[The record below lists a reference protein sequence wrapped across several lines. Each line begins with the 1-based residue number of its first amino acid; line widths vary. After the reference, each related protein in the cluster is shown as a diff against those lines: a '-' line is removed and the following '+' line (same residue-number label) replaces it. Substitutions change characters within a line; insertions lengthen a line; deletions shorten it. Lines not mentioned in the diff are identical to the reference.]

1 MDDPCAILIRAGD
14 RRLPSVIETPLYQE
28 LKVFSGNAHP
38 ALASDISEYLE
49 KPTGQCEV
57 FEFSNENIFVRF
69 LENIRARDVFLV
81 QPIASPV
88 NTRLME
94 LFIMIDAAKR
104 ASAGRI
110 TAVVPYY
117 SYGRSD
123 KKDQP
128 RVPITARL
136 VANFI
141 ETAGADRLLTMDLHA
156 GQVQGFFNIPVDEL
170 TALSLLARYFR
181 DKKLGDLTVVATD
194 VGDARRARHMAHR
207 LDAPIAIVEKRRIR
221 NRERVEA
228 VNIIGDVD
236 GVCALIVDD
245 EIDTAGTMVATAD
258 IVLRNGAR
266 EVYASATHP
275 ILSGPAVQ
283 RIEESAIK
291 ELVVT
296 DTIPLTP
303 EKRLPKMTVLS
314 VAPLLGEAIRRIH
327 TGQSVGALFE
337 EY

>member
-1 MDDPCAILIRAGD
+1 
-14 RRLPSVIETPLYQE
+14 VIETPLYQE
-28 LKVFSGNAHP
+28 LKVFTGNAHP
-38 ALASDISEYLE
+38 ALASDICEYLE
-49 KPTGQCEV
+49 KPQGQCEV

-81 QPIASPV
+81 QPMASPV

-104 ASAGRI
+104 ASAGRV

-141 ETAGADRLLTMDLHA
+141 ETAGADRLLTIDLHA

-170 TALSLLARYFR
+170 TAFSLLARHFR

-194 VGDARRARHMAHR
+194 VGAARRARNMADR
-207 LDAPIAIVEKRRIR
+207 LDVPLAIVEKRRIG
-221 NRERVEA
+221 NREKVEA
-228 VNIIGDVD
+228 VNIIGDVE
-236 GVCALIVDD
+236 GTRALIVDD
-245 EIDTAGTMVATAD
+245 EVDTAATLVATAE
-258 IVLRNGAR
+258 IVLRNGAK

-283 RIEESAIK
+283 RIEESSIK
-291 ELVVT
+291 ELVIT

-303 EKRLPKMTVLS
+303 EKRLPKITVLS

-327 TGQSVGALFE
+327 TGQSVGALFD

>member
-1 MDDPCAILIRAGD
+1 MF
-14 RRLPSVIETPLYQE
+14 T
-28 LKVFSGNAHP
+28 GNAHP
-38 ALASDISEYLE
+38 ALACDICEYLE
-49 KPTGQCEV
+49 KPLGQCEV

-94 LFIMIDAAKR
+94 LFVMIDAAKR

-117 SYGRSD
+117 GYGLSD

-136 VANFI
+136 IANFL
-141 ETAGADRLLTMDLHA
+141 ETAGADRLLTVDLHA
-156 GQVQGFFNIPVDEL
+156 GQVQGFFNVPVDEL
-170 TALSLLARYFR
+170 TALTLLARYFR
-181 DKKLGDLTVVATD
+181 EKKLKDLTVIATD
-194 VGDARRARHMAHR
+194 VGGAKRARNMAD
-207 LDAPIAIVEKRRIR
+207 LLKVPLAIVEKRRIG
-221 NRERVEA
+221 NDEKVQA
-228 VNIIGDVD
+228 LNIIGEVE
-236 GVCALIVDD
+236 GTRALIVDD
-245 EIDTAGTMVATAD
+245 EVNTAATLVATAE
-258 IVLRNGAR
+258 IVLRNGAN
-266 EVYASATHP
+266 EVYAGATHA

-283 RIEESAIK
+283 RLEESPIN

-296 DTIPLTP
+296 DTIPLPP
-303 EKRLPKMTVLS
+303 EKRLPKITVLS

-327 TGQSVGALFE
+327 TGQSVGALFDE
-337 EY
+337 S

>member
-1 MDDPCAILIRAGD
+1 MCYIDTGVETLRF
-14 RRLPSVIETPLYQE
+14 PSVIETPLYQE
-28 LKVFSGNAHP
+28 LKVFTGNAHP

-49 KPTGQCEV
+49 KPAGQCEV

-69 LENIRARDVFLV
+69 MENIRARDVFLV

-141 ETAGADRLLTMDLHA
+141 ETAGADRLLTIDLHA

-181 DKKLGDLTVVATD
+181 DKKLSDLTVVATD
-194 VGDARRARHMAHR
+194 VGDARRARHMADR
-207 LDAPIAIVEKRRIR
+207 LGVPIAIVEKRRIG
-221 NRERVEA
+221 NREKVEA

-236 GVCALIVDD
+236 GACALIVDD
-245 EIDTAGTMVATAD
+245 EVDTAATLVATTD

-275 ILSGPAVQ
+275 ILSEPAVQ
-283 RIEESAIK
+283 RIEESSIK

-296 DTIPLTP
+296 DTIPLSP
-303 EKRLPKMTVLS
+303 EKRLPKITVLS
-314 VAPLLGEAIRRIH
+314 VAPLLGEAIQRIH
-327 TGQSVGALFE
+327 TGRSVGALFD

>member
-1 MDDPCAILIRAGD
+1 M
-14 RRLPSVIETPLYQE
+14 IETPLYQE
-28 LKVFSGNAHP
+28 LKVFTGNAHP
-38 ALASDISEYLE
+38 ALACDISEYLE
-49 KPTGQCEV
+49 KPAGQCEV

-69 LENIRARDVFLV
+69 MENIRARDVFLV

-141 ETAGADRLLTMDLHA
+141 ETAGADRLLTIDLHA

-194 VGDARRARHMAHR
+194 VGDARRARHMANR
-207 LDAPIAIVEKRRIR
+207 LGAPIAIVEKRRIG
-221 NRERVEA
+221 NREKVEA
-228 VNIIGDVD
+228 VNIIGDVE
-236 GVCALIVDD
+236 GTCALIVDD
-245 EIDTAGTMVATAD
+245 EVDTAATLVATAD

-283 RIEESAIK
+283 RIEESSIK

-296 DTIPLTP
+296 DTIPVTP
-303 EKRLPKMTVLS
+303 EKRLPKITVLS

-327 TGQSVGALFE
+327 TGRSVGALFD